1 MSGNN
6 QRDPLPE
13 DFKSLEDFWEFW
25 DTHST
30 ADYEDLME
38 DVDVDVQ
45 IDISKRKRYYPVAKD
60 LIIQLKT
67 QARQQGVSTE
77 TLINLWLKEK
87 MIETIKS
94 KKEVA

>member
-1 MSGNN
+1 MQENE
-6 QRDPLPE
+6 QREPLPE
-13 DFKSLEDFWEFW
+13 DFKSLEEFWEFW

-38 DVDVDVQ
+38 NVDVHVDLSS
-45 IDISKRKRYYPVAKD
+45 SKVYCAVAKD
-60 LIIQLKT
+60 LINLLRT

-87 MIETIKS
+87 VIETAKIK
-94 KKEVA
+94 EQLA

>member
-1 MSGNN
+1 MSENN

-13 DFKSLEDFWEFW
+13 NFKSLEEFWEFW
-25 DTHST
+25 DTHSS

-38 DVDVDVQ
+38 DVDVQ
-45 IDISKRKRYYPVAKD
+45 IDLSRSKRYYPVAKD
-60 LIIQLKT
+60 LITQLKA

-87 MIETIKS
+87 IMETARRKQ
-94 KKEVA
+94 KAA